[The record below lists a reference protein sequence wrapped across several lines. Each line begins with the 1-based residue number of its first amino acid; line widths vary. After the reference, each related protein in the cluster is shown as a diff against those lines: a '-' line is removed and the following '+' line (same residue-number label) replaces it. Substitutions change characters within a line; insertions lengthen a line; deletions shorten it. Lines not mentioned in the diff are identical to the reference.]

1 MQLDLPFQ
9 PDVVEAWTMESGD
22 EGGDRSLKLAVN
34 LTQIGVEASMVVAGP
49 GGGNVRDGV
58 SAPPSNWRVRLSVR
72 HPVDAVIRLD
82 DQQESMN
89 EADIPVAYPGQGLQW
104 DRMPFFAKPFFL
116 VRRTLGRSVLS
127 RETGRVARSF
137 QLMADHL
144 DRLWV
149 EGGAAAAAP
158 FPLKGGM
165 RWFVYSLVV
174 ADQSGRVA
182 QMART
187 CPGILILCKALRDHR
202 GADEC
207 IGLLKSIIAGRRLG
221 RVLDEAVDAWSR
233 VRSGGPP
240 SKAMGHAPDGSVHD
254 EDRVAQRLRIQRAG
268 GLVPSWFLWRR
279 VPGRVVP
286 EDIPGE
292 LDGNMC
298 WFRATSGLWLDRA
311 RERLSPVQLHG
322 LIGFL
327 SRNWRWAGEGKNA
340 DAQDRAVFMD
350 HLVDYLANTGRIL
363 DRSCS
368 QRRLMERIDRWEYN
382 LMRHPRCYD
391 PDVRLETHGLGLWQG
406 EQGKME
412 VISTVGELVEESRRM
427 GHCVSA
433 YAEEGVTGRAIFF
446 HGDLNGEAVTV
457 QLEPREDG
465 QRYHLVEAAG
475 RQNRHVSPEG
485 KAIMWRWLA
494 ELNEPENSGQ

>member
-9 PDVVEAWTMESGD
+9 SDVVEAWTIGVGKK
-22 EGGDRSLKLAVN
+22 GGDRGLMLAVA
-34 LTQIGVEASMVVAGP
+34 LTRSGVEASMVVAGSN
-49 GGGNVRDGV
+49 GCDGWDGV
-58 SAPPSNWRVRLSVR
+58 LSLPPSNWRVRLNVR

-89 EADIPVAYPGQGLQW
+89 EADIPVARPGQSLPWG
-104 DRMPFFAKPFFL
+104 RMSLFAKPFNL
-116 VRRTLGRSVLS
+116 ARRLLGRSVLS
-127 RETGRVARSF
+127 QEAGWVARSF
-137 QLMADHL
+137 QLMANHL

-174 ADQSGRVA
+174 ADKTGRVA

-187 CPGILILCKALRDHR
+187 CPGILILCKALKDHGGTSR
-202 GADEC
+202 C
-207 IGLLKSIIAGRRLG
+207 SGLLQSIIAGRRLG

-233 VRSGGPP
+233 VRSDCPF
-240 SKAMGHAPDGSVHD
+240 SKAMGVPDGPVHD
-254 EDRVAQRLRIQRAG
+254 EDRVAQGLRIRRAG
-268 GLVPSWFLWRR
+268 SLVPSWILWRR
-279 VPGRVVP
+279 VPGCVVP

-292 LDGNMC
+292 QDGNRG
-298 WFRATSGLWLDRA
+298 WFLATSGFWLDRA
-311 RERLSPVQLHG
+311 RERLSPVQLNG

-350 HLVDYLANTGRIL
+350 HLVDYLANTGRAP
-363 DRSCS
+363 DRRCS
-368 QRRLMERIDRWEYN
+368 PRRLMERVDRWEYN
-382 LMRHPRCYD
+382 LMRHPQYYD
-391 PDVRLETHGLGLWQG
+391 PSVRLETHGLGLWEG
-406 EQGKME
+406 EQGKMG

-433 YAEEGVTGRAIFF
+433 YAEEGVMGRAIFF

-457 QLEPREDG
+457 QLEPREDD
-465 QRYHLVEAAG
+465 RRFHLVETAG
-475 RQNRHVSPEG
+475 SQNRHISPEG

-494 ELNEPENSGQ
+494 ELNEPQNSRK